1 MSWHEEGLSQEA
13 DPIRVRGIDHLEFYV
28 GNARHAAH
36 FYRTAFGFNPVA
48 YCGPE
53 TGVPDRVSFVV
64 EQGSIRLVLTS
75 AMSSEGPIAEHFYR
89 HGDGV
94 KDIAFAVEDAA
105 AAFEES
111 VRNGAQPVMP
121 PTAFEDDDGRLLKAT
136 VATFGDTV
144 HSFVERGDYRGV
156 FFPNYSAVKSPAAVP
171 TGLAHIDHIA
181 VCVEPGGARGWVEYY
196 KKTLRLD
203 LTQEEDISSDY
214 SGMNTK
220 ILRNGTD
227 KIVFVIVE
235 PTPGTRAS
243 PLDEY
248 LMYYG
253 GAGVHHIAVRS
264 ADIIGS
270 VGALRSNGVEF
281 ARTPDTYYDTMEERV
296 GPIPYDTG
304 DLRGLNILVDR
315 DAWGYLMQIFVKP
328 TQTRPTFFFEIIQRA
343 NARGFGNGN
352 IKALFEAIERE
363 QVKRGNGHPT
373 GR

>member
-1 MSWHEEGLSQEA
+1 MSRDEEGLSRDDA
-13 DPIRVRGIDHLEFYV
+13 VRVQGIDHLELYV

-53 TGVPDRVSFVV
+53 TGAADRVSFVV

-75 AMSSEGPIAEHFYR
+75 AMGSDGPIAEHFYR

-94 KDIAFAVEDAA
+94 RDIAFAVEDAA
-105 AAFEES
+105 AAFDES
-111 VRNGAQPVMP
+111 VRNGARPVME
-121 PTAFEDDDGRLLKAT
+121 PTAFEDQDGRLVKAT

-144 HSFVERGDYRGV
+144 HSFVERGGYRGA
-156 FFPNYSAVKSPAAVP
+156 FLPPYSAVESPAAAVP
-171 TGLAHIDHIA
+171 TGLAYIDHIA
-181 VCVEPGGARGWVEYY
+181 VCVEPGGARQWVDYY
-196 KKTLRLD
+196 GKTLRLD

-220 ILRNGTD
+220 IVRNGSD

-235 PTPGTRAS
+235 PTAGTRQS

-253 GAGVHHIAVRS
+253 GAGVHHVAVRS
-264 ADIIGS
+264 TNIVGS

-281 ARTPDTYYDTMEERV
+281 ARTPDTYYDTLEERV
-296 GPIPYDTG
+296 GRIPYDLA
-304 DLRGLNILVDR
+304 DLRDLNILVDR

-328 TQTRPTFFFEIIQRA
+328 AQTRPTFFFEIIQRA

-363 QVKRGNGHPT
+363 QVMRGNARPT